1 MTRSRLAWAVFSA
14 GAAVPSVIAVRIR
27 ADTQLLRVSPCKR
40 SMTVS
45 ASIGIQ
51 TVPAGVEGLAVT
63 VPADDD
69 EEEAV
74 AVSAMVVLS

>member
-1 MTRSRLAWAVFSA
+1 MTRSWLAWAVFSA
-14 GAAVPSVIAVRIR
+14 GAAVPSVVAVRIR
-27 ADTQLLRVSPCKR
+27 ADTQLLRVSPCTR
-40 SMTVS
+40 SRTVS

-51 TVPAGVEGLAVT
+51 AVPAGVAGLAAT
-63 VPADDD
+63 LPAAD